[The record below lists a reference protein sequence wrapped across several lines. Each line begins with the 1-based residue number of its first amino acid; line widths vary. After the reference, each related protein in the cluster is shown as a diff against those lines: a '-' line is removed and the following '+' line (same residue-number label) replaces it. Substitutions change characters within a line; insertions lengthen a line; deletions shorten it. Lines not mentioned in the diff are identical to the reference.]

1 MVTSSQETSVFLM
14 QITVNGAQR
23 DIPDRFSAAELVT
36 SMGLAGKRI
45 ALEVNEEIVPR
56 STYPEHFL
64 AANDK
69 VEIVNAIGGG

>member
-1 MVTSSQETSVFLM
+1 M
-14 QITVNGAQR
+14 QIIINGTQR
-23 DIPDRFSAAELVT
+23 DIPDRFSAAELVA

-56 STYPEHFL
+56 STYLDYFL
-64 AANDK
+64 SANDK